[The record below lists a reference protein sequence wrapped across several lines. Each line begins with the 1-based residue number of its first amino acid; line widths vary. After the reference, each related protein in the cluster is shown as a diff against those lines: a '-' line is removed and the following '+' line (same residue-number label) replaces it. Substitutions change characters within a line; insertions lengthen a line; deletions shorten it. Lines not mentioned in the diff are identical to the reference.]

1 MNNEIAIRKDTKM
14 GQINNLKNIIVE
26 KFHFNKAVDIN
37 NSEYR
42 NLNPINDLP
51 VENEHI
57 KALHFG
63 INDKAI
69 KNIALTGPYGS
80 GKSSIINSYIKNYSK
95 EKSINISLANFNSDN
110 QSVKKENEIDNENKK
125 DNVENINNYLEL
137 AILKQFF
144 YKVKSKDIPQS
155 RFKKIEK
162 VNFWIIYV
170 ICLLINICL
179 FLVLSFLFPNKLSFL
194 LNQLNYSSEY
204 YHISM
209 YIVYISIAI
218 IALSLSLVVS
228 LMLKVIITHYKVKEI
243 NINKISISSNDKE
256 SIFDKTLDEILYFFQ
271 ETKYQIV
278 FFEDLDRFN
287 DTKIF
292 IRLRELNTLI
302 NNYELIENKVVF
314 VYAIRD
320 ELFVDEERTKFFD
333 FIIPVIP
340 FINSTNSDEKLKEIF
355 AKERGEDE
363 LIKSLRYSLSDRY
376 INLVSPFIQNMRTL
390 LNIHNE
396 FITYKN
402 ILNNIQ
408 LDDEKLFSLI
418 LFKNLYPKDFSYLE
432 NEEGIVKRAF
442 NDKRTFINNRKKEI
456 IKNRNK
462 LQEKLNNIDQDILM
476 DIREIKSAM
485 LAYLSDYKG
494 FISSY
499 FTYEGSS
506 KWYYFDEIMRDDFD
520 LETFI
525 KENKSMNVT
534 CCRNRVNPIDNL
546 EEKLNQSGRHYLKR
560 IAYLKDSTEDRK
572 KEIQKEIDKYN
583 NEENELNSY
592 SLQYLLGYN
601 DSEKVLS
608 ENVRKNGL
616 LFFLLKHG
624 YINENYADYI
634 NYFHPNSVTVDE
646 MKFIQNIRTEN
657 YSGDFIYP
665 IKNVVQVCKRIE
677 DYEFKNKEALNYDI
691 VDYLIK
697 DGNNDKCKSLFTG
710 FTNEDDAHI
719 NFVEQ
724 YINRGENLD
733 LFIKLLSQYYDNFW
747 HMFSNRN
754 DLSKETKDSYFLLI
768 NKYASIESMQ
778 KMNIDN
784 CIVNYYFNNRDI
796 LLILEDVL
804 NQKLISII
812 EELDIKFKD
821 VSFENINLE
830 LVDYIFKT
838 QHYLLNENMITE
850 YFKIKYPDQVNNLT
864 NRNYTT
870 ILDSKDEYLISCIEN
885 NKKFYVENIILK
897 IESNTYETK
906 ETVKSIIDSLFND
919 NIDLCMQVL
928 EKEHLKWD
936 SFDEC
941 FSLNNNTKNICL
953 KFWNVLLEN
962 NKINETWNNF
972 VCYYKYFSFTDE
984 LISWLGQKIDLLIDN
999 YAIDDFSN
1007 STVLKKLLIYD
1018 ELDDNIFDKLIHNYR
1033 IDEFDFDLNL
1043 FSNTKL
1049 KMLIDINYIP
1059 LTINYF
1065 EQIKSIDENY
1075 SIEYLINQKNG
1086 FLKDIESFDLNIQEI
1101 INLLKSKRFSDDE
1114 MLEIIYVLDESD
1126 INSDIAHII
1135 RNIQIPIK
1143 KSYVNQA
1150 WKLLDKDEKYA
1161 LFLNQIDIF
1170 TNEEISLKLNDLDG
1184 VYKQLSD
1191 NSKRRAVKLY
1201 NDQVGYNK
1209 RLVSKLV
1216 EKKYLSSFNEDGEYL
1231 IARVRKL
1238 VKENS

>member
-1 MNNEIAIRKDTKM
+1 MD
-14 GQINNLKNIIVE
+14 QINNLKNKIIE
-26 KFHFNKAVDIN
+26 KLRLDKKIDID
-37 NSEYR
+37 NSEYKS
-42 NLNPINDLP
+42 LNPINDLP
-51 VENEHI
+51 IDNEHI

-80 GKSSIINSYIKNYSK
+80 GKSSIINSYIKNYPK

-110 QSVKKENEIDNENKK
+110 QSVKKENEISNQNEINTENKE
-125 DNVENINNYLEL
+125 DNVEDINNYLEL

-162 VNFWIIYV
+162 VNLKNIYF
-170 ICLLINICL
+170 ICLSIFICL
-179 FLVLSFLFPNKLSFL
+179 ILFFSFFFLDKTLFLAIKFKIYAKYNPLPINLVYSLFIAFIL
-194 LNQLNYSSEY
+194 LLLYFVSK
-204 YHISM
+204 
-209 YIVYISIAI
+209 IVQI
-218 IALSLSLVVS
+218 
-228 LMLKVIITHYKVKEI
+228 IITHYKVKEI
-243 NINKISISSNDKE
+243 SINKISISSNDKDNV
-256 SIFDKTLDEILYFFQ
+256 FDKTLDEILYFFQ

-320 ELFVDEERTKFFD
+320 ELFIDDEERTKFFD

-340 FINSTNSDEKLKEIF
+340 FVNSTNSDEKLKERL
-355 AKERGEDE
+355 AKEKDKDG
-363 LIKSLRYSLSDRY
+363 LIISLKYDLSDKY
-376 INLVSPFIQNMRTL
+376 INLISPFIQNMRIL
-390 LNIHNE
+390 MNVYNE
-396 FITYKN
+396 FMIYKN
-402 ILNNIQ
+402 TLKNIQ

-418 LFKNLYPKDFSYLE
+418 LFKNLYPKDFSDLE
-432 NEEGIVKRAF
+432 NEKGIIKQAF
-442 NDKRTFINNRKKEI
+442 IDKRMFINNRKKEI
-456 IKNRNK
+456 IENKNK
-462 LQEKLNNIDQDILM
+462 LQEKLNNINQDILM

-485 LAYLSDYKG
+485 LAYLSDYNG
-494 FISSY
+494 FQECRCYSNFY
-499 FTYEGSS
+499 RHDYCFN
-506 KWYYFDEIMRDDFD
+506 EIMRDDFD

-525 KENKSMNVT
+525 KENKSIDVT
-534 CCRNRVNPIDNL
+534 CCKNRVDPIDNL
-546 EEKLNQSGRHYLKR
+546 EEKLNQSGRHYLER

-572 KEIQKEIDKYN
+572 KEILKEIDKYN

-592 SLQYLLGYN
+592 SLEYLLNCN
-601 DSEKVLS
+601 DGEQVLS
-608 ENVRKNGL
+608 DDVRKNGL
-616 LFFLLKHG
+616 LFFLLKNG
-624 YINENYADYI
+624 YINENYTDYI

-646 MKFIQNIRTEN
+646 MKFIQNVRTEN
-657 YSGDFIYP
+657 YSGNFGYP
-665 IKNVVQVCKRIE
+665 IKNVVQVCERIE
-677 DYEFKNKEALNYDI
+677 DYEFKNKEALNYNI
-691 VDYLIK
+691 VDHLIK
-697 DGNNDKCKSLFTG
+697 NENNKKCKYLFAG
-710 FTNEDDAHI
+710 FINEDDAHI

-850 YFKIKYPDQVNNLT
+850 YFKIKYSDQVNNLT

-897 IESNTYETK
+897 IETNIYETK

-941 FSLNNNTKNICL
+941 FSLNNNNKNICL

-1170 TNEEISLKLNDLDG
+1170 TNEEISLKLYDLDG

-1191 NSKRRAVKLY
+1191 NSKRHMVKLY

-1209 RLVSKLV
+1209 RLVRKLV

-1231 IARVRKL
+1231 IARIRKL

>member
-1 MNNEIAIRKDTKM
+1 M

-26 KFHFNKAVDIN
+26 KFHFNKEVDIN
-37 NSEYR
+37 NSEYKS
-42 NLNPINDLP
+42 LNPINDLP
-51 VENEHI
+51 IDNEHI

-80 GKSSIINSYIKNYSK
+80 GKSSIINSYIKNYPK

-110 QSVKKENEIDNENKK
+110 QSVKKENEISNQNEINTENKE
-125 DNVENINNYLEL
+125 DNVEDINNYLEL

-162 VNFWIIYV
+162 VNLKNIYF
-170 ICLLINICL
+170 ICLSIFICL
-179 FLVLSFLFPNKLSFL
+179 ILFFSFFFLDKTLFLAIKFKIYAKYNPLPINLVYSLFIAFIL
-194 LNQLNYSSEY
+194 LLLYFVSK
-204 YHISM
+204 
-209 YIVYISIAI
+209 IVQI
-218 IALSLSLVVS
+218 
-228 LMLKVIITHYKVKEI
+228 IITHYKVKEI
-243 NINKISISSNDKE
+243 SINKISISSNDKDNV
-256 SIFDKTLDEILYFFQ
+256 FDKTLDEILYFFQ

-320 ELFVDEERTKFFD
+320 ELFIDDEERTKFFD

-340 FINSTNSDEKLKEIF
+340 FVNSTNSDEKLKERL
-355 AKERGEDE
+355 AKEKDKDG
-363 LIKSLRYSLSDRY
+363 LIISLKYDLSDKY
-376 INLVSPFIQNMRTL
+376 INLISPFIQNMRIL
-390 LNIHNE
+390 MNVYNE
-396 FITYKN
+396 FMIYKN
-402 ILNNIQ
+402 TLKNIQ

-418 LFKNLYPKDFSYLE
+418 LFKNLYPKDFSDLE
-432 NEEGIVKRAF
+432 NEKGIIKQAF
-442 NDKRTFINNRKKEI
+442 IDKRMFINNRKKEI
-456 IKNRNK
+456 IENKNK
-462 LQEKLNNIDQDILM
+462 LQEKLNNINQDILM

-485 LAYLSDYKG
+485 LAYLSDYNG
-494 FISSY
+494 FQECRCYSNFY
-499 FTYEGSS
+499 RHDYCFN
-506 KWYYFDEIMRDDFD
+506 EIMRDDFD

-525 KENKSMNVT
+525 KENKSIDVT
-534 CCRNRVNPIDNL
+534 CCKNRVDPIDNL
-546 EEKLNQSGRHYLKR
+546 EEKLNQSGRHYLER

-572 KEIQKEIDKYN
+572 KEILKEIDKYN

-592 SLQYLLGYN
+592 SLEYLLNCN
-601 DSEKVLS
+601 DGEQVLS
-608 ENVRKNGL
+608 DDVRKNGL
-616 LFFLLKHG
+616 LFFLLKNG
-624 YINENYADYI
+624 YINENYTDYI

-646 MKFIQNIRTEN
+646 MKFIQNVRTEN
-657 YSGDFIYP
+657 YSGNFGYP
-665 IKNVVQVCKRIE
+665 IKNVVQVCERIE
-677 DYEFKNKEALNYDI
+677 DYEFKNKEALNYNI
-691 VDYLIK
+691 VDHLIK
-697 DGNNDKCKSLFTG
+697 NENNKKCKYLFAG
-710 FTNEDDAHI
+710 FINEDDAHI

-796 LLILEDVL
+796 LLILDDVL

-897 IESNTYETK
+897 IETNIYETK

-941 FSLNNNTKNICL
+941 FSLNNNNKNICL

-1170 TNEEISLKLNDLDG
+1170 TNGEISLKLYDLDG

-1191 NSKRRAVKLY
+1191 NSKRHMVKLY

-1209 RLVSKLV
+1209 RLVRKLV

-1231 IARVRKL
+1231 IARIRKL

>member
-1 MNNEIAIRKDTKM
+1 M

-26 KFHFNKAVDIN
+26 KFHFNKEVDIN
-37 NSEYR
+37 NSEYKS
-42 NLNPINDLP
+42 LNPINDLP
-51 VENEHI
+51 IDNEHI

-80 GKSSIINSYIKNYSK
+80 GKSSIINSYIKNYPK
-95 EKSINISLANFNSDN
+95 EKAINISLANFNSNN
-110 QSVKKENEIDNENKK
+110 QSVKKENEISNENEINTENKE
-125 DNVENINNYLEL
+125 DNVEDINNYLEL

-162 VNFWIIYV
+162 VNLKNIYF
-170 ICLLINICL
+170 ICLSIFICL
-179 FLVLSFLFPNKLSFL
+179 ILFFSFFFLDKTLFLAIKFKIYAKYNL
-194 LNQLNYSSEY
+194 LPINLVYSLFIAFILLLLYFVSK
-204 YHISM
+204 
-209 YIVYISIAI
+209 IVQI
-218 IALSLSLVVS
+218 
-228 LMLKVIITHYKVKEI
+228 IITHYKVKEI
-243 NINKISISSNDKE
+243 SINKISISSNDKE
-256 SIFDKTLDEILYFFQ
+256 SIFDKTIDEILYFFQ

-376 INLVSPFIQNMRTL
+376 INLISPFIQNMRTL

-432 NEEGIVKRAF
+432 NEKGIVKQAF
-442 NDKRTFINNRKKEI
+442 IDKRVFINNRKKEI
-456 IKNRNK
+456 IENKNK
-462 LQEKLNNIDQDILM
+462 LQEKLNNINQDILM

-485 LAYLSDYKG
+485 LAYLSDYNG
-494 FISSY
+494 FQECRCYSNFY
-499 FTYEGSS
+499 RHDYCFN
-506 KWYYFDEIMRDDFD
+506 EIMRDDFD

-525 KENKSMNVT
+525 KENKSIDVT
-534 CCRNRVNPIDNL
+534 CCKNRVDPIDNL
-546 EEKLNQSGRHYLKR
+546 EEKLNQSGRHYLER

-572 KEIQKEIDKYN
+572 KEILKEIDKYN

-592 SLQYLLGYN
+592 SLEYLLNCN
-601 DSEKVLS
+601 DGEQVLS
-608 ENVRKNGL
+608 DDVRKNGL
-616 LFFLLKHG
+616 LFFLLKNG
-624 YINENYADYI
+624 YINENYTDYI

-646 MKFIQNIRTEN
+646 MKFIQNVRTEN
-657 YSGDFIYP
+657 YSGNFGYP

-677 DYEFKNKEALNYDI
+677 DYEFKNKEALNYNI
-691 VDYLIK
+691 VDHLIK
-697 DGNNDKCKSLFTG
+697 NENNKKCKYLFAG
-710 FTNEDDAHI
+710 FINEDDAHI
-719 NFVEQ
+719 NFIEQ

-941 FSLNNNTKNICL
+941 FSLNNNNKNICL

-962 NKINETWNNF
+962 NKINETRNNF

-1170 TNEEISLKLNDLDG
+1170 TNEEISLKLYDLDG

-1191 NSKRRAVKLY
+1191 NSKRHMVKLY

-1209 RLVSKLV
+1209 RLVRKLV

>member
-1 MNNEIAIRKDTKM
+1 M

-26 KFHFNKAVDIN
+26 KFHFNKEVDIN
-37 NSEYR
+37 NSEYKS
-42 NLNPINDLP
+42 LNPINDLP
-51 VENEHI
+51 IDNEHI

-80 GKSSIINSYIKNYSK
+80 GKSSIINSYIKNYPK
-95 EKSINISLANFNSDN
+95 EKAINISLANFNSNN
-110 QSVKKENEIDNENKK
+110 QSVKKENEISNENEINTENKE
-125 DNVENINNYLEL
+125 DNVEDINNYLEL

-162 VNFWIIYV
+162 VNLKNIYF
-170 ICLLINICL
+170 ICLSIFICL
-179 FLVLSFLFPNKLSFL
+179 ILFFSFFFLDKTLFLAIKFKIYAKYNPLPINLVYSLFIAFIL
-194 LNQLNYSSEY
+194 LLLYFVSK
-204 YHISM
+204 
-209 YIVYISIAI
+209 IVQI
-218 IALSLSLVVS
+218 
-228 LMLKVIITHYKVKEI
+228 IITHYKVKEI
-243 NINKISISSNDKE
+243 SINKISISSNDKDNV
-256 SIFDKTLDEILYFFQ
+256 FDKTLDEILYFFQ

-320 ELFVDEERTKFFD
+320 ELFIDDEERTKFFD

-340 FINSTNSDEKLKEIF
+340 FVNSTNSDEKLKERL
-355 AKERGEDE
+355 AKEKDKDG
-363 LIKSLRYSLSDRY
+363 LIISLKYDLSDKY
-376 INLVSPFIQNMRTL
+376 INLISPFIQNMRIL
-390 LNIHNE
+390 MNVYNE
-396 FITYKN
+396 FMIYKN
-402 ILNNIQ
+402 TLKNIQ

-418 LFKNLYPKDFSYLE
+418 LFKNLYPKDFSDLE
-432 NEEGIVKRAF
+432 NEKGIIKQAF
-442 NDKRTFINNRKKEI
+442 IDKRMFINNRKKEI
-456 IKNRNK
+456 IENKNK
-462 LQEKLNNIDQDILM
+462 LQEKLNNINQDILM

-485 LAYLSDYKG
+485 LAYLSDYNG
-494 FISSY
+494 FQECRCYSNFY
-499 FTYEGSS
+499 RHDYCFN
-506 KWYYFDEIMRDDFD
+506 EIMRDDFD

-525 KENKSMNVT
+525 KENKSIDVT
-534 CCRNRVNPIDNL
+534 CCKNRVDPIDNL
-546 EEKLNQSGRHYLKR
+546 EEKLNQSGRHYLER

-572 KEIQKEIDKYN
+572 KEILKEIDKYN

-592 SLQYLLGYN
+592 SLEYLLNCN
-601 DSEKVLS
+601 DGEQVLS
-608 ENVRKNGL
+608 DDVRKNGL
-616 LFFLLKHG
+616 LFFLLKNG
-624 YINENYADYI
+624 YINENYTDYI

-646 MKFIQNIRTEN
+646 MKFIQNVRTEN
-657 YSGDFIYP
+657 YSGNFGYP
-665 IKNVVQVCKRIE
+665 IKNVVQVCERIE
-677 DYEFKNKEALNYDI
+677 DYEFKNKEALNYNI
-691 VDYLIK
+691 VDHLIK
-697 DGNNDKCKSLFTG
+697 NENNKKCKYLFAG
-710 FTNEDDAHI
+710 FINEDDAHI

-850 YFKIKYPDQVNNLT
+850 YFKIKYSDQVNNLT

-897 IESNTYETK
+897 IETNIYETK

-941 FSLNNNTKNICL
+941 FSLNNNNKNICL

-1170 TNEEISLKLNDLDG
+1170 TNEEISLKLYDLDG

-1191 NSKRRAVKLY
+1191 NSKRHMVKLY

-1209 RLVSKLV
+1209 RLVRKLV

-1231 IARVRKL
+1231 IARIRKL

>member
-1 MNNEIAIRKDTKM
+1 M

-26 KFHFNKAVDIN
+26 KFHFNKEVDIN
-37 NSEYR
+37 NSEYKS
-42 NLNPINDLP
+42 LNPINDLP
-51 VENEHI
+51 IDNEHI

-80 GKSSIINSYIKNYSK
+80 GKSSIINSYIKNYPK
-95 EKSINISLANFNSDN
+95 EKAINISLANFNSNN
-110 QSVKKENEIDNENKK
+110 QSVKKENEISNENEINTENKE
-125 DNVENINNYLEL
+125 DNVEDINNYLEL

-162 VNFWIIYV
+162 VNLKNIYF
-170 ICLLINICL
+170 ICLSIFICL
-179 FLVLSFLFPNKLSFL
+179 ILFFSFFFLDKTLFLAIKFKIYAKYNL
-194 LNQLNYSSEY
+194 LPINLVYSLFIAFILLLLYFVSK
-204 YHISM
+204 
-209 YIVYISIAI
+209 IVQI
-218 IALSLSLVVS
+218 
-228 LMLKVIITHYKVKEI
+228 IITHYKVKEI
-243 NINKISISSNDKE
+243 SINKISISSNDKE
-256 SIFDKTLDEILYFFQ
+256 SIFDKTIDEILYFFQ

-376 INLVSPFIQNMRTL
+376 INLISPFIQNMRTL

-432 NEEGIVKRAF
+432 NEKGIVKQAF
-442 NDKRTFINNRKKEI
+442 IDKRVFINNRKKEI
-456 IKNRNK
+456 IENKNK
-462 LQEKLNNIDQDILM
+462 LQEKLNNINQDILM

-485 LAYLSDYKG
+485 LAYLSDYNG
-494 FISSY
+494 FQECRCYSNFY
-499 FTYEGSS
+499 RHDYCFN
-506 KWYYFDEIMRDDFD
+506 EIMRDDFD

-525 KENKSMNVT
+525 KENKSIDVT
-534 CCRNRVNPIDNL
+534 CCKNRVDPIDNL
-546 EEKLNQSGRHYLKR
+546 EEKLNQSGRHYLER

-572 KEIQKEIDKYN
+572 KEILKEIDKYN

-592 SLQYLLGYN
+592 SLEYLLNCN
-601 DSEKVLS
+601 DGEQVLS
-608 ENVRKNGL
+608 DDVRKNGL
-616 LFFLLKHG
+616 LFFLLKNG
-624 YINENYADYI
+624 YINENYTDYI

-646 MKFIQNIRTEN
+646 MKFIQNVRTEN
-657 YSGDFIYP
+657 YSGNFGYP

-677 DYEFKNKEALNYDI
+677 DYEFKNKEALNYNI
-691 VDYLIK
+691 VDHLIK
-697 DGNNDKCKSLFTG
+697 NENNKKCKYLFAG
-710 FTNEDDAHI
+710 FINEDDAHI
-719 NFVEQ
+719 NFIEQ

-941 FSLNNNTKNICL
+941 FSLNNNNKNICL

-1170 TNEEISLKLNDLDG
+1170 TNEEISLKLYDLDG

-1191 NSKRRAVKLY
+1191 NSKRHMVKLY

-1209 RLVSKLV
+1209 RLVRKLV

>member
-1 MNNEIAIRKDTKM
+1 M

-26 KFHFNKAVDIN
+26 KFHFNKEVDIN
-37 NSEYR
+37 NSEYKS
-42 NLNPINDLP
+42 LNPINDLP
-51 VENEHI
+51 IDNEHI

-80 GKSSIINSYIKNYSK
+80 GKSSIINSYIKNYPK
-95 EKSINISLANFNSDN
+95 EKAINISLANFNSNN
-110 QSVKKENEIDNENKK
+110 QSVKKENEISNENEINTENKE
-125 DNVENINNYLEL
+125 DNVEDINNYLEL

-162 VNFWIIYV
+162 VNLKNIYF
-170 ICLLINICL
+170 ICLSIFICL
-179 FLVLSFLFPNKLSFL
+179 ILFFSFFFLDKMLFLAIKFKIYAKYNPLPINLVYSLFIAFIL
-194 LNQLNYSSEY
+194 LLLYFVSK
-204 YHISM
+204 
-209 YIVYISIAI
+209 IVQI
-218 IALSLSLVVS
+218 
-228 LMLKVIITHYKVKEI
+228 IITHYKVKEI
-243 NINKISISSNDKE
+243 SINKISISSNDKDNV
-256 SIFDKTLDEILYFFQ
+256 FDKTLDEILYFFQ

-320 ELFVDEERTKFFD
+320 ELFIDDEERTKFFD

-340 FINSTNSDEKLKEIF
+340 FINSTNSDEKLKERL
-355 AKERGEDE
+355 AKEKDKDG
-363 LIKSLRYSLSDRY
+363 LILSLKYNLSDKY
-376 INLVSPFIQNMRTL
+376 INLISPFIQNMRTL
-390 LNIHNE
+390 INVYNE
-396 FITYKN
+396 FMTYKN

-525 KENKSMNVT
+525 KENKSMDVT
-534 CCRNRVNPIDNL
+534 CCKNRVDPIDNL
-546 EEKLNQSGRHYLKR
+546 EEKLNQSGRHYLER

-592 SLQYLLGYN
+592 SLEYLLNCN
-601 DSEKVLS
+601 DGEQVLS
-608 ENVRKNGL
+608 DDVRKNGL
-616 LFFLLKHG
+616 LFFLLKNG
-624 YINENYADYI
+624 YINENYTDYI

-646 MKFIQNIRTEN
+646 MKFIQNVRTEN
-657 YSGDFIYP
+657 NTDDFSYP
-665 IKNVVQVCKRIE
+665 IKNIVQVCKRIE
-677 DYEFKNKEALNYDI
+677 DYEFKHKEVLNYNI
-691 VDYLIK
+691 VDHLIK
-697 DGNNDKCKSLFTG
+697 NENSKKCKYLFAG
-710 FTNEDDAHI
+710 FINEDDAHI

-941 FSLNNNTKNICL
+941 FSLNNNNKNICL
-953 KFWNVLLEN
+953 KFWNVLLDN
-962 NKINETWNNF
+962 NKIKETWDNF
-972 VCYYKYFSFTDE
+972 RYYHQCFSFTDK
-984 LISWLGQKIDLLIDN
+984 LIFWLGQKIDLLISN
-999 YAIDDFSN
+999 KAQDDFSN
-1007 STVLKKLLIYD
+1007 STALKKLLIYD

-1043 FSNTKL
+1043 FSDTKL

-1101 INLLKSKRFSDDE
+1101 TDLLKSKSFSDDE
-1114 MLEIIYVLDESD
+1114 KLKLIYILDEND
-1126 INSDIAHII
+1126 INSDIAYII

-1150 WKLLDKDEKYA
+1150 WKLLDKNEKYE
-1161 LFLNQIDIF
+1161 LILNQIDIF
-1170 TNEEISLKLNDLDG
+1170 TNEEISLKLYDLDG
-1184 VYKQLSD
+1184 V
-1191 NSKRRAVKLY
+1191 
-1201 NDQVGYNK
+1201 
-1209 RLVSKLV
+1209 
-1216 EKKYLSSFNEDGEYL
+1216 
-1231 IARVRKL
+1231 
-1238 VKENS
+1238 

>member
-1 MNNEIAIRKDTKM
+1 M

-26 KFHFNKAVDIN
+26 KFHFNKEVDIN
-37 NSEYR
+37 NSEYKS
-42 NLNPINDLP
+42 LNPINDLP
-51 VENEHI
+51 IDNEHI

-80 GKSSIINSYIKNYSK
+80 GKSSIINSYIKNYPK

-110 QSVKKENEIDNENKK
+110 QSVKKENEISNQNEINTENKE
-125 DNVENINNYLEL
+125 DNVEDINNYLEL

-162 VNFWIIYV
+162 VNLKNIYF
-170 ICLLINICL
+170 ICLSIFICL
-179 FLVLSFLFPNKLSFL
+179 ILFFSFFFLDKMLFLAIKFKIYAKYNL
-194 LNQLNYSSEY
+194 LPINLVYSLFIAFILLLLYFVSK
-204 YHISM
+204 
-209 YIVYISIAI
+209 IVQI
-218 IALSLSLVVS
+218 
-228 LMLKVIITHYKVKEI
+228 IITHYKVKEI
-243 NINKISISSNDKE
+243 SINKISISSNDKE
-256 SIFDKTLDEILYFFQ
+256 SIFDKTIDEILYFFQ

-376 INLVSPFIQNMRTL
+376 INLISPFIQNMRTL

-432 NEEGIVKRAF
+432 NEKGIVKQAF
-442 NDKRTFINNRKKEI
+442 IDKRVFINNRKKEI
-456 IKNRNK
+456 IENKNK
-462 LQEKLNNIDQDILM
+462 LQEKLNNINQDILM

-485 LAYLSDYKG
+485 LAYLSGYNGFQECRCYSNFYRHDYR
-494 FISSY
+494 
-499 FTYEGSS
+499 
-506 KWYYFDEIMRDDFD
+506 FDEIMRDDFD

-525 KENKSMNVT
+525 KENKSMDVT
-534 CCRNRVNPIDNL
+534 CCKNRVDPIDNL
-546 EEKLNQSGRHYLKR
+546 EEKLNQSGRHYLER

-592 SLQYLLGYN
+592 SLEYLLNCN
-601 DSEKVLS
+601 DGEQVLS
-608 ENVRKNGL
+608 DDVRKNGL
-616 LFFLLKHG
+616 LFFLLKNG
-624 YINENYADYI
+624 YINENYTDYI

-646 MKFIQNIRTEN
+646 MKFIQNVRTEN
-657 YSGDFIYP
+657 YSGDFAYP

-677 DYEFKNKEALNYDI
+677 DYEFKHKEVLNYNI

-697 DGNNDKCKSLFTG
+697 NENSKKCKYLFAG
-710 FTNEDDAHI
+710 FINEDDAHL
-719 NFVEQ
+719 NFIEQ
-724 YINRGENLD
+724 YVNRGENID

-747 HMFSNRN
+747 YMFSNRN
-754 DLSKETKDSYFLLI
+754 DLSKETKNSYFLLI
-768 NKYASIESMQ
+768 NKYASIENMQ

-838 QHYLLNENMITE
+838 QHYLLNENIITE

-897 IESNTYETK
+897 IETNIYETK
-906 ETVKSIIDSLFND
+906 EIVKLIIDSLFND
-919 NIDLCMQVL
+919 NIDLCEQL
-928 EKEHLKWD
+928 LKKEDLKWD
-936 SFDEC
+936 TFDEC
-941 FSLNNNTKNICL
+941 FTFNDNRKNICL
-953 KFWNVLLEN
+953 KLWNVLLDN
-962 NKINETWNNF
+962 NKIKETWDNF
-972 VCYYKYFSFTDE
+972 RYYHQCFSFTDK
-984 LISWLGQKIDLLIDN
+984 LIFWLGQKIDLLISN
-999 YAIDDFSN
+999 KAQDDFSN
-1007 STVLKKLLIYD
+1007 STALKKLLIYD

-1043 FSNTKL
+1043 FSDTKL

-1101 INLLKSKRFSDDE
+1101 TDLLKSKSFSDDE
-1114 MLEIIYVLDESD
+1114 KLKLIYILDEND
-1126 INSDIAHII
+1126 INSDIAYII

-1150 WKLLDKDEKYA
+1150 WKLLDKNEKYE
-1161 LFLNQIDIF
+1161 LILNQIDIF
-1170 TNEEISLKLNDLDG
+1170 TNEEISLKLYDLDG

-1191 NSKRRAVKLY
+1191 NSKRHMVKLY

-1209 RLVSKLV
+1209 RLVRKLV

>member
-1 MNNEIAIRKDTKM
+1 M

-26 KFHFNKAVDIN
+26 KFHFNKEVDIN
-37 NSEYR
+37 NSEYKS
-42 NLNPINDLP
+42 LNPINDLP
-51 VENEHI
+51 IDNEHI

-80 GKSSIINSYIKNYSK
+80 GKSSIINSYIKNYPK

-110 QSVKKENEIDNENKK
+110 QSVKKENEISNQNEINTENKE
-125 DNVENINNYLEL
+125 DNVEDINNYLEL

-162 VNFWIIYV
+162 VNLKNIYF
-170 ICLLINICL
+170 ICLSIFICL
-179 FLVLSFLFPNKLSFL
+179 ILFFSFFFLDKTLFLAIKFKIYAKYNPLPINLVYSLFIAFIL
-194 LNQLNYSSEY
+194 LLLYFVSK
-204 YHISM
+204 
-209 YIVYISIAI
+209 IVQI
-218 IALSLSLVVS
+218 
-228 LMLKVIITHYKVKEI
+228 IITHYKVKEI
-243 NINKISISSNDKE
+243 SINKISISSNDKDNV
-256 SIFDKTLDEILYFFQ
+256 FDKTLDEILYFFQ

-320 ELFVDEERTKFFD
+320 ELFIDDEERTKFFD

-340 FINSTNSDEKLKEIF
+340 FVNSTNSDEKLKERL
-355 AKERGEDE
+355 AKEKDKDG
-363 LIKSLRYSLSDRY
+363 LIISLKYDLSDKY
-376 INLVSPFIQNMRTL
+376 INLISPFIQNMRIL
-390 LNIHNE
+390 MNVYNE
-396 FITYKN
+396 FMIYKN
-402 ILNNIQ
+402 TLKNIQ

-418 LFKNLYPKDFSYLE
+418 LFKNLYPKDFSDLE
-432 NEEGIVKRAF
+432 NEKGIIKQAF
-442 NDKRTFINNRKKEI
+442 IDKRMFINNRKKEI
-456 IKNRNK
+456 IENKNK
-462 LQEKLNNIDQDILM
+462 LQEKLNNINQDILM
-476 DIREIKSAM
+476 DIREIKSAV
-485 LAYLSDYKG
+485 LAYLSDYNG
-494 FISSY
+494 FQECRCYSNFY
-499 FTYEGSS
+499 RHDYCFN
-506 KWYYFDEIMRDDFD
+506 EIMRDDFD

-525 KENKSMNVT
+525 KENKSIDVT
-534 CCRNRVNPIDNL
+534 CCKNRVDPIDNL
-546 EEKLNQSGRHYLKR
+546 EEKLNQSGRHYLER

-572 KEIQKEIDKYN
+572 KEILKEIDKYN

-592 SLQYLLGYN
+592 SLEYLLNCN
-601 DSEKVLS
+601 DGEQVLS
-608 ENVRKNGL
+608 DDVRKNGL
-616 LFFLLKHG
+616 LFFLLKNG
-624 YINENYADYI
+624 YINENYTDYI

-646 MKFIQNIRTEN
+646 MKFIQNVRTEN
-657 YSGDFIYP
+657 YSGNFGYP
-665 IKNVVQVCKRIE
+665 IKNVVQVCERIE
-677 DYEFKNKEALNYDI
+677 DYEFKNKEALNYNI
-691 VDYLIK
+691 VDHLIK
-697 DGNNDKCKSLFTG
+697 NENNKKCKYLFAG
-710 FTNEDDAHI
+710 FINEDDAHI

-796 LLILEDVL
+796 LLILDDVL

-897 IESNTYETK
+897 IETNIYETK

-941 FSLNNNTKNICL
+941 FSLNNNNKNICL

-1170 TNEEISLKLNDLDG
+1170 TNGEISLKLYDLDG

-1191 NSKRRAVKLY
+1191 NSKRHMVKLY

-1209 RLVSKLV
+1209 RLVRKLV

-1231 IARVRKL
+1231 IARIRKL

>member
-1 MNNEIAIRKDTKM
+1 MD
-14 GQINNLKNIIVE
+14 QINNLKNKII
-26 KFHFNKAVDIN
+26 KKLRLDKKIDID
-37 NSEYR
+37 NSEYKS
-42 NLNPINDLP
+42 LNPINDLP
-51 VENEHI
+51 IDNEHI

-80 GKSSIINSYIKNYSK
+80 GKSSIINSYIKNYPK
-95 EKSINISLANFNSDN
+95 EKAINISLANFNSNN
-110 QSVKKENEIDNENKK
+110 QSVKKENEISNENEINTENKE
-125 DNVENINNYLEL
+125 DNVEDINNYLEL

-162 VNFWIIYV
+162 VNLKNIYF
-170 ICLLINICL
+170 ICLSIFICL
-179 FLVLSFLFPNKLSFL
+179 ILFFSFFFLDKMLFLAIKFKIYAKYNPLPINLVYSLFIAFIL
-194 LNQLNYSSEY
+194 LLLYFVSK
-204 YHISM
+204 
-209 YIVYISIAI
+209 IVQI
-218 IALSLSLVVS
+218 
-228 LMLKVIITHYKVKEI
+228 IITHYKVKEI
-243 NINKISISSNDKE
+243 SINKISISSNDKDNV
-256 SIFDKTLDEILYFFQ
+256 FDKTLDEILYFFQ

-320 ELFVDEERTKFFD
+320 ELFIDDEERTKFFD

-340 FINSTNSDEKLKEIF
+340 FVNSTNSDEKLKERL
-355 AKERGEDE
+355 AKEKDKDG
-363 LIKSLRYSLSDRY
+363 LILSLKYNLSDKY
-376 INLVSPFIQNMRTL
+376 INLISPFIQNMRTL
-390 LNIHNE
+390 INVYNE
-396 FITYKN
+396 FMTYKN

-432 NEEGIVKRAF
+432 NEKGIVKQAF
-442 NDKRTFINNRKKEI
+442 IDKRVFINNRKKEI
-456 IKNRNK
+456 IENKNK
-462 LQEKLNNIDQDILM
+462 LQEKLNNINQDILM

-485 LAYLSDYKG
+485 LAYLSGYNGFQECRCYSNFYGHDYR
-494 FISSY
+494 
-499 FTYEGSS
+499 
-506 KWYYFDEIMRDDFD
+506 FDEIMRDDFD

-525 KENKSMNVT
+525 KENKSMDVT
-534 CCRNRVNPIDNL
+534 CCKNRVDPIDNL
-546 EEKLNQSGRHYLKR
+546 EEKLNQSGRHYLER

-592 SLQYLLGYN
+592 SLEYLLNCN
-601 DSEKVLS
+601 DGEQVLS
-608 ENVRKNGL
+608 DDVRKNGL
-616 LFFLLKHG
+616 LFFLLKNG
-624 YINENYADYI
+624 YINENYTDYI

-646 MKFIQNIRTEN
+646 MKFIQNVRTEN
-657 YSGDFIYP
+657 NTDDFSYP
-665 IKNVVQVCKRIE
+665 IKNIVQVCKRIE
-677 DYEFKNKEALNYDI
+677 DYEFKHKEVLNYNI
-691 VDYLIK
+691 VDHLIK
-697 DGNNDKCKSLFTG
+697 NENSKKCKYLFAG
-710 FTNEDDAHI
+710 FINEDDAHI

-941 FSLNNNTKNICL
+941 FSLNNNNKNICL
-953 KFWNVLLEN
+953 KFWNVLLDN
-962 NKINETWNNF
+962 NKIKETWDNF
-972 VCYYKYFSFTDE
+972 RYYHQCFSFTDK
-984 LISWLGQKIDLLIDN
+984 LIFWLGQKIDLLISN
-999 YAIDDFSN
+999 KAQDDFSN
-1007 STVLKKLLIYD
+1007 STALKKLLIYD

-1043 FSNTKL
+1043 FSDTKL

-1101 INLLKSKRFSDDE
+1101 TDLLKSKSFSDDE
-1114 MLEIIYVLDESD
+1114 KLKLIYILDEND
-1126 INSDIAHII
+1126 INSDIAYII

-1150 WKLLDKDEKYA
+1150 WKLLDKNEKYE
-1161 LFLNQIDIF
+1161 LILNQIDIF
-1170 TNEEISLKLNDLDG
+1170 TNEEISLKLYDLDG

-1191 NSKRRAVKLY
+1191 NSKRHMVKLY

-1209 RLVSKLV
+1209 RLVRKLV

>member
-1 MNNEIAIRKDTKM
+1 MD
-14 GQINNLKNIIVE
+14 QINNLKNKIIE
-26 KFHFNKAVDIN
+26 KLRLDKKIDID
-37 NSEYR
+37 NSEYKS
-42 NLNPINDLP
+42 LNPINDLP
-51 VENEHI
+51 IDNEHI

-80 GKSSIINSYIKNYSK
+80 GKSSIINSYIKNYPK

-110 QSVKKENEIDNENKK
+110 QSVKKENEISNQNEINTENKE
-125 DNVENINNYLEL
+125 DNVEDINNYLEL

-162 VNFWIIYV
+162 VNLKNIYF
-170 ICLLINICL
+170 ICLSIFICL
-179 FLVLSFLFPNKLSFL
+179 ILFFSFFFLDKMLFLAIKFKIYAKYNL
-194 LNQLNYSSEY
+194 LPINLVYSLFIAFILLLLYFVSK
-204 YHISM
+204 
-209 YIVYISIAI
+209 IVQI
-218 IALSLSLVVS
+218 
-228 LMLKVIITHYKVKEI
+228 IITHYKVKEI
-243 NINKISISSNDKE
+243 SINKISISSNDKE
-256 SIFDKTLDEILYFFQ
+256 SIFDKTIDEILYFFQ

-376 INLVSPFIQNMRTL
+376 INLISPFIQNMRTL

-432 NEEGIVKRAF
+432 NEKGIVKQAF
-442 NDKRTFINNRKKEI
+442 IDKRVFINNRKKEI
-456 IKNRNK
+456 IENKNK
-462 LQEKLNNIDQDILM
+462 LQEKLNNINQDILM

-485 LAYLSDYKG
+485 LAYLSGYNGFQECRCYSNFYRHDYR
-494 FISSY
+494 
-499 FTYEGSS
+499 
-506 KWYYFDEIMRDDFD
+506 FDEIMRDDFD

-525 KENKSMNVT
+525 KENKSMDVT
-534 CCRNRVNPIDNL
+534 CCKNRVDPIDNL
-546 EEKLNQSGRHYLKR
+546 EEKLNQSGRHYLER

-592 SLQYLLGYN
+592 SLEYLLNCN
-601 DSEKVLS
+601 DGEQVLS
-608 ENVRKNGL
+608 DDVRKNGL
-616 LFFLLKHG
+616 LFFLLKNG
-624 YINENYADYI
+624 YINENYTDYI

-646 MKFIQNIRTEN
+646 MKFIQNVRTEN
-657 YSGDFIYP
+657 YSGDFAYP

-677 DYEFKNKEALNYDI
+677 DYEFKHKEVLNYNI

-697 DGNNDKCKSLFTG
+697 NENSKKCKYLFAG
-710 FTNEDDAHI
+710 FINEDDAHL
-719 NFVEQ
+719 NFIEQ
-724 YINRGENLD
+724 YVNRGENID

-747 HMFSNRN
+747 YMFSNRN
-754 DLSKETKDSYFLLI
+754 DLSKETKNSYFLLI
-768 NKYASIESMQ
+768 NKYASIENMQ

-838 QHYLLNENMITE
+838 QHYLLNENIITE

-897 IESNTYETK
+897 IETNIYETK
-906 ETVKSIIDSLFND
+906 EIVKLIIDSLFND
-919 NIDLCMQVL
+919 NIDLCEQL
-928 EKEHLKWD
+928 LKKEDLKWD
-936 SFDEC
+936 TFDEC
-941 FSLNNNTKNICL
+941 FTFNDNRKNICL
-953 KFWNVLLEN
+953 KLWNVLLDN
-962 NKINETWNNF
+962 NKIKETWDNF
-972 VCYYKYFSFTDE
+972 RYYHQCFSFTDK
-984 LISWLGQKIDLLIDN
+984 LIFWLGQKIDLLISN
-999 YAIDDFSN
+999 KAQDDFSN
-1007 STVLKKLLIYD
+1007 STALKKLLIYD

-1043 FSNTKL
+1043 FSDTKL

-1101 INLLKSKRFSDDE
+1101 TDLLKSKSFSDDE
-1114 MLEIIYVLDESD
+1114 KLKLIYILDEND
-1126 INSDIAHII
+1126 INSDIAYII

-1150 WKLLDKDEKYA
+1150 WKLLDKNEKYE
-1161 LFLNQIDIF
+1161 LILNQIDIF
-1170 TNEEISLKLNDLDG
+1170 TNEEISLKLYDLDG

-1191 NSKRRAVKLY
+1191 NSKRHMVKLY

-1209 RLVSKLV
+1209 RLVRKLV

>member
-1 MNNEIAIRKDTKM
+1 MD
-14 GQINNLKNIIVE
+14 QINNLKNKIIE
-26 KFHFNKAVDIN
+26 KLRLDKKIDID
-37 NSEYR
+37 NSEYKS
-42 NLNPINDLP
+42 LNPINDLP
-51 VENEHI
+51 IDNEHI

-80 GKSSIINSYIKNYSK
+80 GKSSIINSYIKNYPK

-110 QSVKKENEIDNENKK
+110 QSVKKENEISNQNEINTENKE
-125 DNVENINNYLEL
+125 DNVEDINNYLEL

-162 VNFWIIYV
+162 VNLKNIYF
-170 ICLLINICL
+170 ICLSIFICL
-179 FLVLSFLFPNKLSFL
+179 ILFFSFFFLDKMLFLAIKFKIYAKYNL
-194 LNQLNYSSEY
+194 LPINLVYSLFIAFILLLLYFVSK
-204 YHISM
+204 
-209 YIVYISIAI
+209 IVQI
-218 IALSLSLVVS
+218 
-228 LMLKVIITHYKVKEI
+228 IITHYKVKEI
-243 NINKISISSNDKE
+243 SINKISISSNDKE
-256 SIFDKTLDEILYFFQ
+256 SIFDKTIDEILYFFQ

-376 INLVSPFIQNMRTL
+376 INLISPFIQNMRTL

-432 NEEGIVKRAF
+432 NEKGIVKQAF
-442 NDKRTFINNRKKEI
+442 IDKRVFINNRKKEI
-456 IKNRNK
+456 IENKNK
-462 LQEKLNNIDQDILM
+462 LQEKLNNINQDILM

-485 LAYLSDYKG
+485 LAYLSGYNGFQECRCYSNFYRHDYR
-494 FISSY
+494 
-499 FTYEGSS
+499 
-506 KWYYFDEIMRDDFD
+506 FDEIMRDDFD

-525 KENKSMNVT
+525 KENKSMDVT
-534 CCRNRVNPIDNL
+534 CCKNRVDPIDNL
-546 EEKLNQSGRHYLKR
+546 EEKLNQSGRHYLER

-592 SLQYLLGYN
+592 SLEYLLNCN
-601 DSEKVLS
+601 DGEQVLS
-608 ENVRKNGL
+608 DDVRKNGL
-616 LFFLLKHG
+616 LFFLLKNG
-624 YINENYADYI
+624 YINENYTDYI

-646 MKFIQNIRTEN
+646 MKFIQNVRTEN
-657 YSGDFIYP
+657 YSGDFAYP

-677 DYEFKNKEALNYDI
+677 DYEFKHKEVLNYNI

-697 DGNNDKCKSLFTG
+697 NENSKKCKYLFAG
-710 FTNEDDAHI
+710 FINEDDAHL
-719 NFVEQ
+719 NFIEQ
-724 YINRGENLD
+724 YVNRGENID

-747 HMFSNRN
+747 YMFSNRN
-754 DLSKETKDSYFLLI
+754 DLSKETKNSYFLLI
-768 NKYASIESMQ
+768 NKYTSIENMQ

-838 QHYLLNENMITE
+838 QHYLLNENIITE

-897 IESNTYETK
+897 IETNIYETK
-906 ETVKSIIDSLFND
+906 EIVKLIIDSLFND
-919 NIDLCMQVL
+919 NIDLCEQL
-928 EKEHLKWD
+928 LKKEDLKWD
-936 SFDEC
+936 TFDEC
-941 FSLNNNTKNICL
+941 FTFNDNRKNICL
-953 KFWNVLLEN
+953 KLWNVLLDN
-962 NKINETWNNF
+962 NKIKETWDNF
-972 VCYYKYFSFTDE
+972 RYYHQCFSFTDK
-984 LISWLGQKIDLLIDN
+984 LIFWLGQKIDLLISN
-999 YAIDDFSN
+999 KAQDDFSN
-1007 STVLKKLLIYD
+1007 STALKKLLIYD

-1043 FSNTKL
+1043 FSDTKL

-1101 INLLKSKRFSDDE
+1101 TDLLKSKSFSDDE
-1114 MLEIIYVLDESD
+1114 KLKLIYILDEND
-1126 INSDIAHII
+1126 INSDIAYII

-1150 WKLLDKDEKYA
+1150 WKLLDKNEKYE
-1161 LFLNQIDIF
+1161 LILNQIDIF
-1170 TNEEISLKLNDLDG
+1170 TNEEISLKLYDLDG

-1191 NSKRRAVKLY
+1191 NSKRHMVKLY

-1209 RLVSKLV
+1209 RLVRKLV

>member
-1 MNNEIAIRKDTKM
+1 M

-26 KFHFNKAVDIN
+26 KFHFNKEVDIN
-37 NSEYR
+37 NSEYKS
-42 NLNPINDLP
+42 LNPINDLP
-51 VENEHI
+51 IDNEHI

-80 GKSSIINSYIKNYSK
+80 GKSSIINSYIKNYPK
-95 EKSINISLANFNSDN
+95 EKAINISLANFNSNN
-110 QSVKKENEIDNENKK
+110 QSVKKENEISNENEINTENKE
-125 DNVENINNYLEL
+125 DNVEDINNYLEL

-162 VNFWIIYV
+162 VNLKNIYF
-170 ICLLINICL
+170 ICLSIFICL
-179 FLVLSFLFPNKLSFL
+179 ILFFSFFFLDKMLFLAIKFKIYAKYNPLPINLVYSLFIAFIL
-194 LNQLNYSSEY
+194 LLLYFVSK
-204 YHISM
+204 
-209 YIVYISIAI
+209 IVQI
-218 IALSLSLVVS
+218 
-228 LMLKVIITHYKVKEI
+228 IITHYKVKEI
-243 NINKISISSNDKE
+243 SINKISISSNDKDNV
-256 SIFDKTLDEILYFFQ
+256 FDKTLDEILYFFQ

-320 ELFVDEERTKFFD
+320 ELFIDDEERTKFFD

-340 FINSTNSDEKLKEIF
+340 FINSTNSDEKLKERL
-355 AKERGEDE
+355 AKEKDKDG
-363 LIKSLRYSLSDRY
+363 LILSLKYNLSDKY
-376 INLVSPFIQNMRTL
+376 INLISPFIQNMRTL
-390 LNIHNE
+390 INVYNE
-396 FITYKN
+396 FMTYKN

-432 NEEGIVKRAF
+432 NEKGIVKQAF
-442 NDKRTFINNRKKEI
+442 IDKRVFINNRKKEI
-456 IKNRNK
+456 IENKNK
-462 LQEKLNNIDQDILM
+462 LQEKLNNINQDILM

-485 LAYLSDYKG
+485 LAYLSGYNGFQECRCYSNFYGHDYR
-494 FISSY
+494 
-499 FTYEGSS
+499 
-506 KWYYFDEIMRDDFD
+506 FDEIMRDDFD

-525 KENKSMNVT
+525 KENKSMDVT
-534 CCRNRVNPIDNL
+534 CCKNRVDPIDNL
-546 EEKLNQSGRHYLKR
+546 EEKLNQSGRHYLER

-592 SLQYLLGYN
+592 SLEYLLNCN
-601 DSEKVLS
+601 DGEQVLS
-608 ENVRKNGL
+608 DDVRKNGL
-616 LFFLLKHG
+616 LFFLLKNG
-624 YINENYADYI
+624 YINENYTDYI

-646 MKFIQNIRTEN
+646 MKFIQNVRTEN
-657 YSGDFIYP
+657 NTDDFSYP
-665 IKNVVQVCKRIE
+665 IKNIVQVCKRIE
-677 DYEFKNKEALNYDI
+677 DYEFKHKEVLNYNI
-691 VDYLIK
+691 VDHLIK
-697 DGNNDKCKSLFTG
+697 NENSKKCKYLFAG
-710 FTNEDDAHI
+710 FINEDDAHI
-719 NFVEQ
+719 NFIEQ

-941 FSLNNNTKNICL
+941 FSLNNNNKNICL
-953 KFWNVLLEN
+953 KFWNVLLDN
-962 NKINETWNNF
+962 NKIKETWDNF
-972 VCYYKYFSFTDE
+972 RYYHQCFSFTDK
-984 LISWLGQKIDLLIDN
+984 LIFWLGQKIDLLISN
-999 YAIDDFSN
+999 KAQDDFSN
-1007 STVLKKLLIYD
+1007 STALKKLLIYD

-1043 FSNTKL
+1043 FSDTKL

-1101 INLLKSKRFSDDE
+1101 TDLLKSKSFSDDE
-1114 MLEIIYVLDESD
+1114 KLKLIYILDEND
-1126 INSDIAHII
+1126 INSDIAYII

-1150 WKLLDKDEKYA
+1150 WKLLDKNEKYE
-1161 LFLNQIDIF
+1161 LILNQIDIF
-1170 TNEEISLKLNDLDG
+1170 TNEEISLKLYDLDG

-1191 NSKRRAVKLY
+1191 NSKRHMVKLY

-1209 RLVSKLV
+1209 RLVRKLV

>member
-1 MNNEIAIRKDTKM
+1 M

-26 KFHFNKAVDIN
+26 KFHFNKEVDIN
-37 NSEYR
+37 NSEYKS
-42 NLNPINDLP
+42 LNPINDLP
-51 VENEHI
+51 IDNEHI

-80 GKSSIINSYIKNYSK
+80 GKSSIINSYIKNYPK
-95 EKSINISLANFNSDN
+95 EKAINISLANFNSNN
-110 QSVKKENEIDNENKK
+110 QSVKKENEISNENEINTENKE
-125 DNVENINNYLEL
+125 DNVEDINNYLEL

-162 VNFWIIYV
+162 VNLKNIYF
-170 ICLLINICL
+170 ICLSIFICL
-179 FLVLSFLFPNKLSFL
+179 ILFFSFFFLDKTLFLAIKFKIYAKYNPLPINLVYSLFIAFIL
-194 LNQLNYSSEY
+194 LLLYFVSK
-204 YHISM
+204 
-209 YIVYISIAI
+209 IVQI
-218 IALSLSLVVS
+218 
-228 LMLKVIITHYKVKEI
+228 IITHYKVKEI
-243 NINKISISSNDKE
+243 SINKISISSNDKDNV
-256 SIFDKTLDEILYFFQ
+256 FDKTLDEILYFFQ

-320 ELFVDEERTKFFD
+320 ELFIDDEERTKFFD

-340 FINSTNSDEKLKEIF
+340 FVNSTNSDEKLKERL
-355 AKERGEDE
+355 AKEKDKDG
-363 LIKSLRYSLSDRY
+363 LIISLKYDLSDKY
-376 INLVSPFIQNMRTL
+376 INLISPFIQNMRIL
-390 LNIHNE
+390 MNVYNE
-396 FITYKN
+396 FMIYKN
-402 ILNNIQ
+402 TLKNIQ

-418 LFKNLYPKDFSYLE
+418 LFKNLYPKDFSDLE
-432 NEEGIVKRAF
+432 NEKGIIKQAF
-442 NDKRTFINNRKKEI
+442 IDKRMFINNRKKEI
-456 IKNRNK
+456 IENKNK
-462 LQEKLNNIDQDILM
+462 LQEKLNNINQDILM

-485 LAYLSDYKG
+485 LAYLSDYNG
-494 FISSY
+494 FQECRCYSNFY
-499 FTYEGSS
+499 RHDYCFN
-506 KWYYFDEIMRDDFD
+506 EIMRDDFD

-525 KENKSMNVT
+525 KENKSIDVT
-534 CCRNRVNPIDNL
+534 CCKNRVDPIDNL
-546 EEKLNQSGRHYLKR
+546 EEKLNQSGRHYLER

-572 KEIQKEIDKYN
+572 KEILKEIDKYN

-592 SLQYLLGYN
+592 SLEYLLNCN
-601 DSEKVLS
+601 DGEQVLS
-608 ENVRKNGL
+608 DDVRKNGL
-616 LFFLLKHG
+616 LFFLLKNG
-624 YINENYADYI
+624 YINENYTDYI

-646 MKFIQNIRTEN
+646 MKFIQNVRTEN
-657 YSGDFIYP
+657 YSGNFGYP
-665 IKNVVQVCKRIE
+665 IKNVVQVCERIE
-677 DYEFKNKEALNYDI
+677 DYEFKNKEALNYNI
-691 VDYLIK
+691 VDHLIK
-697 DGNNDKCKSLFTG
+697 NENNKKCKYLFAG
-710 FTNEDDAHI
+710 FINEDDAHI

-850 YFKIKYPDQVNNLT
+850 YFKIKYSDQVNNLT

-897 IESNTYETK
+897 IETNIYETK

-941 FSLNNNTKNICL
+941 FSLNNNNKNICL

-1049 KMLIDINYIP
+1049 KMLIDVNYIP

-1170 TNEEISLKLNDLDG
+1170 TNEEISLKLYDLDG

-1191 NSKRRAVKLY
+1191 NSKRHMVKLY

-1209 RLVSKLV
+1209 RLVRKLV

-1231 IARVRKL
+1231 IARIRKL

>member
-1 MNNEIAIRKDTKM
+1 M

-26 KFHFNKAVDIN
+26 KFHFNKEVDIN
-37 NSEYR
+37 NSEYKS
-42 NLNPINDLP
+42 LNPINDLP
-51 VENEHI
+51 IDNEHI

-80 GKSSIINSYIKNYSK
+80 GKSSIINSYIKNYPK
-95 EKSINISLANFNSDN
+95 EKAINISLANFNSNN
-110 QSVKKENEIDNENKK
+110 QSVKKENEISNENEINTENKE
-125 DNVENINNYLEL
+125 DNVEDINNYLEL

-162 VNFWIIYV
+162 VNLKNIYF
-170 ICLLINICL
+170 ICLSIFICL
-179 FLVLSFLFPNKLSFL
+179 ILFFSFFFLDKTLFLAIKFKIYAKYNL
-194 LNQLNYSSEY
+194 LPINLVYSLFIAFILLLLYFVSK
-204 YHISM
+204 
-209 YIVYISIAI
+209 IVQI
-218 IALSLSLVVS
+218 
-228 LMLKVIITHYKVKEI
+228 IITHYKVKEI
-243 NINKISISSNDKE
+243 SINKISISSNDKE
-256 SIFDKTLDEILYFFQ
+256 SIFDKTIDEILYFFQ

-376 INLVSPFIQNMRTL
+376 INLISPFIQNMRTL

-432 NEEGIVKRAF
+432 NEKGIVKQAF
-442 NDKRTFINNRKKEI
+442 IDKRVFINNRKKEI
-456 IKNRNK
+456 IENKNK
-462 LQEKLNNIDQDILM
+462 LQEKLNNINQDILM

-485 LAYLSDYKG
+485 LAYLSDYNG
-494 FISSY
+494 FQECRCYSNFY
-499 FTYEGSS
+499 RHDYCFN
-506 KWYYFDEIMRDDFD
+506 EIMRDDFD

-525 KENKSMNVT
+525 KENKSIDVT
-534 CCRNRVNPIDNL
+534 CCKNRVDPIDNL
-546 EEKLNQSGRHYLKR
+546 EEKLNQSGRHYLER

-572 KEIQKEIDKYN
+572 KEILKEIDKYN

-592 SLQYLLGYN
+592 SLEYLLNCN
-601 DSEKVLS
+601 DGEQVLS
-608 ENVRKNGL
+608 DDVRKNGL
-616 LFFLLKHG
+616 LFFLLKNG
-624 YINENYADYI
+624 YINENYTDYI

-646 MKFIQNIRTEN
+646 MKFIQNVRTEN
-657 YSGDFIYP
+657 YSGNFGYP

-677 DYEFKNKEALNYDI
+677 DYEFKNKEALNYNI
-691 VDYLIK
+691 VDHLIK
-697 DGNNDKCKSLFTG
+697 NENNKKCKYLFAG
-710 FTNEDDAHI
+710 FINEDDAHI
-719 NFVEQ
+719 NFIEQ

-941 FSLNNNTKNICL
+941 FSLNNNNKNICL

-1170 TNEEISLKLNDLDG
+1170 TNEEISLKLYDLDG

-1191 NSKRRAVKLY
+1191 NSKRHMVKLY

-1209 RLVSKLV
+1209 RLVRKLV

-1231 IARVRKL
+1231 IARVRKS

>member
-1 MNNEIAIRKDTKM
+1 M

-26 KFHFNKAVDIN
+26 KFHFNKEVDIN
-37 NSEYR
+37 NSEYKS
-42 NLNPINDLP
+42 LNPINDLP
-51 VENEHI
+51 IDNEHI

-80 GKSSIINSYIKNYSK
+80 GKSSIINSYIKNYPK
-95 EKSINISLANFNSDN
+95 EKAINISLANFNSNN
-110 QSVKKENEIDNENKK
+110 QSVKKENEISNENEINTENKE
-125 DNVENINNYLEL
+125 DNVEDINNYLEL

-162 VNFWIIYV
+162 VNLKNIYF
-170 ICLLINICL
+170 ICLSIFICL
-179 FLVLSFLFPNKLSFL
+179 ILFFSFFFLDKMLFLAIKFKIYAKYNPLPINLVYSLFIAFIL
-194 LNQLNYSSEY
+194 LLLYFVSK
-204 YHISM
+204 
-209 YIVYISIAI
+209 IVQI
-218 IALSLSLVVS
+218 
-228 LMLKVIITHYKVKEI
+228 IITHYKVKEI
-243 NINKISISSNDKE
+243 SINKISISSNDKDNV
-256 SIFDKTLDEILYFFQ
+256 FDKTLDEILYFFQ

-320 ELFVDEERTKFFD
+320 ELFIDDEERTKFFD

-340 FINSTNSDEKLKEIF
+340 FINSTNSDEKLKERL
-355 AKERGEDE
+355 AKEKDKDG
-363 LIKSLRYSLSDRY
+363 LILSLKYNLSDKY
-376 INLVSPFIQNMRTL
+376 INLISPFIQNMRTL
-390 LNIHNE
+390 INVYNE
-396 FITYKN
+396 FMTYKN

-432 NEEGIVKRAF
+432 NEKGIVKQAF
-442 NDKRTFINNRKKEI
+442 IDKRVFINNRKKEI
-456 IKNRNK
+456 IENKNK
-462 LQEKLNNIDQDILM
+462 LQEKLNNINQDILM

-485 LAYLSDYKG
+485 LAYLSGYNGFQECRCYSNFYGHDYR
-494 FISSY
+494 
-499 FTYEGSS
+499 
-506 KWYYFDEIMRDDFD
+506 FDEIMRDDFD

-525 KENKSMNVT
+525 KENKSMDVT
-534 CCRNRVNPIDNL
+534 CCKNRVDPIDNL
-546 EEKLNQSGRHYLKR
+546 EEKLNQSGRHYLER

-592 SLQYLLGYN
+592 SLEYLLNCN
-601 DSEKVLS
+601 DGEQVLS
-608 ENVRKNGL
+608 DDVRKNGL
-616 LFFLLKHG
+616 LFFLLKNG
-624 YINENYADYI
+624 YINENYTDYI

-646 MKFIQNIRTEN
+646 MKFIQNVRTEN
-657 YSGDFIYP
+657 NTDDFSYP
-665 IKNVVQVCKRIE
+665 IKNIVQVCKRIE
-677 DYEFKNKEALNYDI
+677 DYEFKHKEVLNYNI
-691 VDYLIK
+691 VDHLIK
-697 DGNNDKCKSLFTG
+697 NENSKKCKYLFAG
-710 FTNEDDAHI
+710 FINEDDAHI

-941 FSLNNNTKNICL
+941 FSLNNNNKNICL
-953 KFWNVLLEN
+953 KFWNVLLDN
-962 NKINETWNNF
+962 NKIKETWDNF
-972 VCYYKYFSFTDE
+972 RYYHQCFSFTDK
-984 LISWLGQKIDLLIDN
+984 LIFWLGQKIDLLISN
-999 YAIDDFSN
+999 KAQDDFSN
-1007 STVLKKLLIYD
+1007 STALKKLLIYD

-1043 FSNTKL
+1043 FSDTKL

-1101 INLLKSKRFSDDE
+1101 TDLLKSKSFSDDE
-1114 MLEIIYVLDESD
+1114 KLKLIYILDEND
-1126 INSDIAHII
+1126 INSDIAYII

-1150 WKLLDKDEKYA
+1150 WKLLDKNEKYE
-1161 LFLNQIDIF
+1161 LILNQIDIF
-1170 TNEEISLKLNDLDG
+1170 TNEEISLKLYVLDG

-1191 NSKRRAVKLY
+1191 NSKRHMVKLY

-1209 RLVSKLV
+1209 RLVRKLV

>member
-1 MNNEIAIRKDTKM
+1 M

-26 KFHFNKAVDIN
+26 KFHFNKEVDIN
-37 NSEYR
+37 NSEYKS
-42 NLNPINDLP
+42 LNPINDLP
-51 VENEHI
+51 IDNEHI

-80 GKSSIINSYIKNYSK
+80 GKSSIINSYIKNYPK
-95 EKSINISLANFNSDN
+95 EKAINISLANFNSNN
-110 QSVKKENEIDNENKK
+110 QSVKKENEISNENEINTENKE
-125 DNVENINNYLEL
+125 DNVEDINNYLEL

-162 VNFWIIYV
+162 VNLKNIYF
-170 ICLLINICL
+170 ICLSIFICL
-179 FLVLSFLFPNKLSFL
+179 ILFFSFFFLDKTLFLAIKFKIYAKYNL
-194 LNQLNYSSEY
+194 LPINLVYSLFIAFILLLLYFVSK
-204 YHISM
+204 
-209 YIVYISIAI
+209 IVQI
-218 IALSLSLVVS
+218 
-228 LMLKVIITHYKVKEI
+228 IITHYKVKEI
-243 NINKISISSNDKE
+243 SINKISISSNDKDNV
-256 SIFDKTLDEILYFFQ
+256 FDKTLDEILYFFQ

-320 ELFVDEERTKFFD
+320 ELFIDDEERTKFFD

-340 FINSTNSDEKLKEIF
+340 FVNSTNSDEKLKERL
-355 AKERGEDE
+355 AKEKDKDG
-363 LIKSLRYSLSDRY
+363 LIISLKYDLSDKY
-376 INLVSPFIQNMRTL
+376 INLISPFIQNMRIL
-390 LNIHNE
+390 MNVYNE
-396 FITYKN
+396 FMIYKN
-402 ILNNIQ
+402 TLKNIQ

-418 LFKNLYPKDFSYLE
+418 LFKNLYPKDFSDLE
-432 NEEGIVKRAF
+432 NEKGIIKQAF
-442 NDKRTFINNRKKEI
+442 IDKRMFINNRKKEI
-456 IKNRNK
+456 IENKNK
-462 LQEKLNNIDQDILM
+462 LQEKLNNINQDILM

-485 LAYLSDYKG
+485 LAYLSDYNG
-494 FISSY
+494 FQECRCYSNFY
-499 FTYEGSS
+499 RHDYCFN
-506 KWYYFDEIMRDDFD
+506 EIMRDDFD

-525 KENKSMNVT
+525 KENKSIDVT
-534 CCRNRVNPIDNL
+534 CCKNRVDPIDNL
-546 EEKLNQSGRHYLKR
+546 EEKLNQSGRHYLER

-572 KEIQKEIDKYN
+572 KEILKEIDKYN

-592 SLQYLLGYN
+592 SLEYLLNCN
-601 DSEKVLS
+601 DGEQVLS
-608 ENVRKNGL
+608 DDVRKNGL
-616 LFFLLKHG
+616 LFFLLKNG
-624 YINENYADYI
+624 YINENYTDYI

-646 MKFIQNIRTEN
+646 MKFIQNVRTEN
-657 YSGDFIYP
+657 YSGNFGYP

-677 DYEFKNKEALNYDI
+677 DYEFKNKEALNYNI
-691 VDYLIK
+691 VDHLIK
-697 DGNNDKCKSLFTG
+697 NENNKKCKYLFAG
-710 FTNEDDAHI
+710 FINEDDAHI
-719 NFVEQ
+719 NFIEQ

-941 FSLNNNTKNICL
+941 FSLNNNNKNICL

-1170 TNEEISLKLNDLDG
+1170 TNEEISLKLYDLDG

-1191 NSKRRAVKLY
+1191 NSKRHMVKLY

-1209 RLVSKLV
+1209 RLVRKLV